1 MQTVPYM
8 SYILFISG
16 ILIYILTLLLING
29 KLFPLYSNNDYP
41 FEEYVKFWKN
51 MTSEQR
57 LTFLRHI
64 INSLLIS
71 KKK

>member
-1 MQTVPYM
+1 MKTVPYM

-16 ILIYILTLLLING
+16 ILIYIFTLLLING

-51 MTSEQR
+51 MTS
-57 LTFLRHI
+57 
-64 INSLLIS
+64 
-71 KKK
+71 